1 MRTAVST
8 YSTTLGCSTSYCN
21 RRNGIKITQDRA
33 RVRASSAAPMPT
45 DKAPD
50 GTHART
56 RNTSTTMSV
65 QEYIEKHDLTK
76 KIEEAL
82 NAAVKAKAEEP
93 LAFVVRTTHT
103 YFLRDRPSV

>member
-1 MRTAVST
+1 
-8 YSTTLGCSTSYCN
+8 
-21 RRNGIKITQDRA
+21 
-33 RVRASSAAPMPT
+33 MPT
-45 DKAPD
+45 DAPD

-56 RNTSTTMSV
+56 QNTSTNMSV

-93 LAFVVRTTHT
+93 LAFVVRTFFSRSSSRPLGRGTALDEQWT
-103 YFLRDRPSV
+103 RRRDCDSTARASAVETRRCDFV

>member
-1 MRTAVST
+1 
-8 YSTTLGCSTSYCN
+8 
-21 RRNGIKITQDRA
+21 
-33 RVRASSAAPMPT
+33 MPT
-45 DKAPD
+45 DAPD

-56 RNTSTTMSV
+56 QNTSTNMSV

-93 LAFVVRTTHT
+93 LAFVVRTFFSRSSSPSSRARHGARRAVDPSTR
-103 YFLRDRPSV
+103 LRLDRARERRGNATM

>member
-1 MRTAVST
+1 
-8 YSTTLGCSTSYCN
+8 
-21 RRNGIKITQDRA
+21 
-33 RVRASSAAPMPT
+33 MPT
-45 DKAPD
+45 AARD

-56 RNTSTTMSV
+56 PNTSTYMSV

-93 LAFVVRTTHT
+93 LAFVVRTFFSRSSIRLGRGTALDDRWT
-103 YFLRDRPSV
+103 RRRDCDSTARASAVETFRCDFV